1 MRNGVETFDS
11 YISSQEYLSPM
22 VYNSIICGLV
32 MTGFIINWLV
42 VDSFGL
48 KIARNY
54 GLGASIVT
62 FLICLGMTILI
73 HSSKSWK
80 ISLVGYLILSV
91 MFSFSLSIILV
102 HYTGYLIAKAFVVTA
117 GIIALNTIIAMF
129 LPNTVKSLG
138 KFLFISLIGL
148 LVVELITIFFFPN
161 FLSVLD
167 CIAVGIFSLYYA
179 YDLVKAQEL
188 EMTLDSAVDSA
199 AEIYVDIINL
209 FIRLLRLLG
218 KSKD

>member
-1 MRNGVETFDS
+1 MNNGVETFDS
-11 YISSQEYLSPM
+11 YSMNQEYLSP
-22 VYNSIICGLV
+22 VAYNSIICGLV
-32 MTGFIINWLV
+32 IAGFIINWMV
-42 VDSFGL
+42 VDLFGL
-48 KIARNY
+48 RIAKNY
-54 GLGASIVT
+54 GLGAALLT
-62 FLICLGMTILI
+62 FLVCIGMTILI
-73 HSSKSWK
+73 HSSRSWK
-80 ISLVGYLILSV
+80 ISLVGYLVLSV

-117 GIIALNTIIAMF
+117 GVIALNTIVAMV
-129 LPNTVKSLG
+129 LPNVVKSLG
-138 KFLFISLIGL
+138 KFLFISLL
-148 LVVELITIFFFPN
+148 CLFVVEIIAIFLFPN
-161 FLSVLD
+161 FLSILD

-188 EMTLDSAVDSA
+188 EMTLDNAVDSA